1 MELTMARKFTDFS
14 VEELQGYYSDFHKD
28 FYGFRPR
35 GLSEEQWASKQYL
48 VDQINSI
55 HNHMDMLKETFEG
68 REQLRESG
76 WIIEET
82 DSEMVQQAQWLAQER
97 ERKLA
102 EEMADFDATYYGVA

>member
-1 MELTMARKFTDFS
+1 MAREFKDFN

-35 GLSEEQWASKQYL
+35 GGTAKQWASKEFL
-48 VDQINSI
+48 VAQINMI
-55 HNHMDMLKETFEG
+55 HDQMDMLKETFAG
-68 REQLRESG
+68 REQLREQG

-82 DSEMVQQAQWLAQER
+82 DSELAQNAQWLAQER

-102 EEMADFDATYYGVA
+102 EEMADFDASYYGVA

>member
-1 MELTMARKFTDFS
+1 MAREFTDYN

-35 GLSEEQWASKQYL
+35 GETAEQWSSKEFL
-48 VDQINSI
+48 VAQINMI
-55 HNHMDMLKETFEG
+55 HDQMDMLKETFAG
-68 REQLRESG
+68 REQLREQG

-82 DSEMVQQAQWLAQER
+82 DPELAQNAQWLAQER

-102 EEMADFDATYYGVA
+102 EEMADFDASYYGVA